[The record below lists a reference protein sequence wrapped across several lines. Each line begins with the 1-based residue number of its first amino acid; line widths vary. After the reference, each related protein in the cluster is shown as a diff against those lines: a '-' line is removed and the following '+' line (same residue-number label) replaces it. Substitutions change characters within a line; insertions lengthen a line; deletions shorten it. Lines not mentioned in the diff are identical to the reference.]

1 MTEQQFNIVLF
12 HMRAMLGLVCLQA
25 GIMLGF
31 AWKYLYDS
39 DGSAIEGPVALCM
52 TIAGLWDG
60 WTDRATGENLK
71 SCAMAGQIFPDSP
84 PRH

>member
-31 AWKYLYDS
+31 AWKYL
-39 DGSAIEGPVALCM
+39 
-52 TIAGLWDG
+52 
-60 WTDRATGENLK
+60 
-71 SCAMAGQIFPDSP
+71 
-84 PRH
+84 